1 MTLQAALHDAH
12 SSEAGKGQGAHGQ
25 NEKVTMGVIKSAE
38 HRKSTILA
46 PKQTSSSQGLAT
58 ATKQQLSHFKDD
70 SSQRA

>member
-12 SSEAGKGQGAHGQ
+12 SSEAGQGRGHEQ

-70 SSQRA
+70 SSQRS

>member
-12 SSEAGKGQGAHGQ
+12 SSEAGQGRGQGE

-46 PKQTSSSQGLAT
+46 PKQTSSQGLAT

-70 SSQRA
+70 SSQLA